1 MDSKNLK
8 IINYNIDLLIFAS
21 IILHNF
27 NLPSLELEHKTKKK
41 TKRKYNK
48 INKNKINNSKTY
60 IIDKNINK
68 INKRSLKRK
77 FKKYLP
83 KYEDYIYY

>member
-27 NLPSLELEHKTKKK
+27 NLPSL
-41 TKRKYNK
+41 N
-48 INKNKINNSKTY
+48 
-60 IIDKNINK
+60 
-68 INKRSLKRK
+68 
-77 FKKYLP
+77 
-83 KYEDYIYY
+83 